1 MFLEG
6 LAKRVAKLGAAP
18 DRCPEAGATVG
29 DMTPVEKVTV
39 GLVLLWVLSHAL
51 LKWGTE
57 AGLPASVL
65 ALAEWAVTT

>member
-1 MFLEG
+1 MS
-6 LAKRVAKLGAAP
+6 
-18 DRCPEAGATVG
+18 
-29 DMTPVEKVTV
+29 PVEKVIV

-51 LKWGTE
+51 RKWGSE